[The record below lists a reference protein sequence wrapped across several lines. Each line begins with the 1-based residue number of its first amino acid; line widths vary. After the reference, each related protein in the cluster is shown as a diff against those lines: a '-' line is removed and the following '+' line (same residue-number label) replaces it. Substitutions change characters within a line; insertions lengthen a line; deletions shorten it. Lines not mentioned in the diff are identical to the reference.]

1 MNDSGHFFLDYD
13 NGQIGYVFY
22 MPYGSIEEDED
33 LELLWV
39 VPASRFEE
47 YGDAL
52 LKVILGCSAPKAAL
66 EESINNSE
74 LKEEAN

>member
-1 MNDSGHFFLDYD
+1 
-13 NGQIGYVFY
+13 
-22 MPYGSIEEDED
+22 MPYGSVEEDED

-52 LKVILGCSAPKAAL
+52 LKVILGCSAPKAAF
-66 EESINNSE
+66 EESISNSE
-74 LKEEAN
+74 LKEESN